1 MAAFNNHALFNKII
15 LVSPLSVE
23 DALKGPD
30 NLSRI
35 RRHILNVPVI
45 GTSVYNILF
54 NRPSLRKLLSKNFID
69 GRIPADYINACH
81 ENAHLGDAS
90 AKYLFISTECNFTTV
105 TISKALSELDNCI
118 YMINGMHNNNDVID
132 EYIHINP
139 AIENVMIQDA
149 KKLPQVEQ
157 PAEFVR
163 QAEIFLN

>member
-1 MAAFNNHALFNKII
+1 MIF
-15 LVSPLSVE
+15 
-23 DALKGPD
+23 
-30 NLSRI
+30 
-35 RRHILNVPVI
+35 
-45 GTSVYNILF
+45 
-54 NRPSLRKLLSKNFID
+54 LSKN
-69 GRIPADYINACH
+69 ATAV
-81 ENAHLGDAS
+81 LDAS